1 MTHKQ
6 FIALKADD
14 AVIYKSMP
22 YVFRCFTPAEF
33 AIIASQELPLKR
45 RRVHYKKI
53 ALETKETTRHEY
65 TD

>member
-1 MTHKQ
+1 MTQKE

-14 AVIYKSMP
+14 AVIYKSEK

-33 AIIASQELPLKR
+33 AIIVSPELPLKR

-53 ALETKETTRHEY
+53 SIETKEIVK
-65 TD
+65 